1 MSAEPE
7 SYWTAVANMV
17 PERPYGPG
25 GAETRRGTKHFAPG
39 AKLYLI
45 DWYAGGCERIIVVG
59 QHRSSKR
66 FITLVIDVRLVEN
79 LRAKVCYQPAV
90 IAKIKEHFAQSYA
103 PTRIQYLTQEFAEQ
117 VCQVLPHWQAQR
129 RRQPQPGPVAPGST
143 LQPAANSLLTRLW
156 LHFRFL
162 LKN

>member
-1 MSAEPE
+1 
-7 SYWTAVANMV
+7 VANMV

-39 AKLYLI
+39 AKLYII

-59 QHRSSKR
+59 QHRGSKR
-66 FITLVIDVRLVEN
+66 LVTLVIDVRLVEN

-90 IAKIKEHFAQSYA
+90 IAKIKQHFAQAYS
-103 PTRIQYLTQEFAEQ
+103 PTRIQQLTKEFTEQ
-117 VCQVLPHWQAQR
+117 VCQAIPHWQAQVG
-129 RRQPQPGPVAPGST
+129 RQLQPGPVAP
-143 LQPAANSLLTRLW
+143 AATLLTQLW
-156 LHFRFL
+156 LQLRFL